1 MGQNSRTYCLW
12 RINMNKKLRHQDRVL
27 NYIKEFGSITSA
39 ECFTE
44 LGIIDLPKKICLLQD
59 EGYVFK
65 KEPIT
70 QKNRYGDS
78 TTYKRY
84 SLAKEV
90 S

>member
-1 MGQNSRTYCLW
+1 
-12 RINMNKKLRHQDRVL
+12 MNKKLRHQDRVL

-65 KEPIT
+65 KNLSRRKIDMVIPLLTNVIH
-70 QKNRYGDS
+70 
-78 TTYKRY
+78 
-84 SLAKEV
+84 
-90 S
+90 